1 MRSNFELADDSLSD
15 RDLLACLVGDVEACL
30 LLTRCGGSL
39 LRAFALADPT
49 IPHLPAL
56 ACDFESNE
64 QTRLTLQRLRA
75 SHLLVRRMLRQQMQ
89 PGSLLADPAAVKTY
103 LRATVATLQHEVF
116 IVLTLDAKMNLIAAT
131 EMFRGTLTQTSVYPR
146 EVVRLALC
154 QSAAAVI
161 LAHNHPS
168 GLLEPSRADECLTQT
183 LKQSLALVDVRV
195 ADHLIVNA
203 HGCLSF
209 AERGLL

>member
-1 MRSNFELADDSLSD
+1 
-15 RDLLACLVGDVEACL
+15 
-30 LLTRCGGSL
+30 
-39 LRAFALADPT
+39 
-49 IPHLPAL
+49 
-56 ACDFESNE
+56 
-64 QTRLTLQRLRA
+64 
-75 SHLLVRRMLRQQMQ
+75 MLNQQMQ
-89 PGSLLADPAAVKTY
+89 AGSLLADPAAVKTY

-168 GLLEPSRADECLTQT
+168 GLLEPSRADEYLTQT